1 VADVVVIGAGVIGL
15 TSAICLAEDGLD
27 VRIVAADP
35 PQQTTSRV
43 AGAMWGSSLAG
54 PADDVRRWAEV
65 SLTELRGLA
74 DVPESG
80 ARIARGRL
88 VARTSEEGPPPFLF
102 PSVEI
107 TRRPQAPAGYRAAFA
122 LDVPI
127 VDMPRHLAYLV
138 ARVEAAG
145 GAIEVRSLRTLGDV
159 AGEAPVVVNCSGV
172 GARSLVPDPKVQAVR
187 GQHVVVE
194 NPGLDEFLM
203 EEPAP
208 EWACW
213 FPHGDHVVLG
223 GNAQEGDWSL
233 DPDPVVASRSS
244 RAAPRSCRG
253 WRTPACSS
261 IASGCAQPA
270 PRCASRPSSSGAHS
284 ASTTTATAV
293 PASRWRGAVR
303 ATSARSSTAESPA
316 YAARRCGCC

>member
-1 VADVVVIGAGVIGL
+1 MADVVVVGAGVIGL

-35 PQQTTSRV
+35 PQRTTSRV

-65 SLTELRGLA
+65 SLTELRALA
-74 DVPESG
+74 EVPESG
-80 ARIARGRL
+80 VRVARGQL
-88 VARTSEEGPPPFLF
+88 VARSTDEGPPPFLF
-102 PSVEI
+102 PGVEI
-107 TRRPQAPAGYRAAFA
+107 TRRSDAPAGYRAAFA

-138 ARVEAAG
+138 ARFEAVG
-145 GAIEVRSLRTLGDV
+145 GAIEVRSLGALGDV

-172 GARSLVPDPKVQAVR
+172 GARALVPDAQVHAVR

-208 EWACW
+208 QWACF
-213 FPHGDHVVLG
+213 FPHGELVVLG
-223 GNAQEGDWSL
+223 GNAQEDEWSL
-233 DPDPVVASRSS
+233 EPDPVVAEGIVARC
-244 RAAPRSCRG
+244 AAIEPRLADARVIEHRVG
-253 WRTPACSS
+253 LRPARPEVRVEAERLGGSLCVHNYGHGGTGVGL
-261 IASGCAQPA
+261 AWGCA
-270 PRCASRPSSSGAHS
+270 RD
-284 ASTTTATAV
+284 
-293 PASRWRGAVR
+293 VR
-303 ATSARSSTAESPA
+303 ALIDR
-316 YAARRCGCC
+316 